1 MFDPDDDDARED
13 LFLDIDSRLFGVWLD
28 ALTIPRWSN
37 YTTTVFFRLCYA
49 QGYLDALRE
58 GVRGQLLI
66 DHGFIV
72 PERSR

>member
-1 MFDPDDDDARED
+1 
-13 LFLDIDSRLFGVWLD
+13 
-28 ALTIPRWSN
+28 
-37 YTTTVFFRLCYA
+37 VFFRLCYA